1 MGVTIRQFRKE
12 DTPYLMDIW
21 NHVVEEAN
29 AFPQVVKLEE
39 KEAEQFFTAQTFT
52 GVAMLDGEP
61 VGLYILHPN
70 NIGRC
75 GHIANASYAVRQDIR
90 GQMAGE
96 RLVRDSLRVAKEKG
110 FKLMQFNAVV
120 CTNKVAIHIYEKIGF
135 VKLGVIP
142 GGFLLGDGTYTD
154 IILYYYDL
162 EAE

>member
-1 MGVTIRQFRKE
+1 
-12 DTPYLMDIW
+12 
-21 NHVVEEAN
+21 
-29 AFPQVVKLEE
+29 
-39 KEAEQFFTAQTFT
+39 
-52 GVAMLDGEP
+52 
-61 VGLYILHPN
+61 
-70 NIGRC
+70 
-75 GHIANASYAVRQDIR
+75 
-90 GQMAGE
+90 MAGE